1 MNVYEKRIAD
11 EINQIA
17 NKEIFFNANEIMRE
31 PDGLATEI
39 IGKLVSWACKP
50 TNTTPITIARECLK
64 QFPTDWISNKIKQT
78 VLSSIDIGDYW
89 EYRRLLELSEI
100 ISIDLLEWV
109 ITLGEGA
116 KDLDIIEAVDDF
128 TEILQSLKKHNI

>member
-17 NKEIFFNANEIMRE
+17 NKEIFFNANEIMSE
-31 PDGLATEI
+31 PDGIATEI
-39 IGKLVSWACKP
+39 IGKLASWACQP

-78 VLSSIDIGDYW
+78 VLSSIDISDYW
-89 EYRRLLELSEI
+89 EFRRLLELSEI

-128 TEILQSLKKHNI
+128 NKILQSLKKA

>member
-50 TNTTPITIARECLK
+50 TNITPITIARECLK
-64 QFPTDWISNKIKQT
+64 QFPTDWISNEIKQT
-78 VLSSIDIGDYW
+78 VLNSIDIGDYW

-116 KDLDIIEAVDDF
+116 KDLDIVEAVDDF
-128 TEILQSLKKHNI
+128 NEILQSLKKHNI